1 MEFDTKERY
10 KFFCCAR
17 QRACAIGSG
26 PRKGHSA
33 LRPCTAH
40 ASRADLVSKKRSAS
54 DPACE
59 DCETAR
65 LSLSRR
71 GLHPRWRCEALEDRQ
86 YCLIKWP
93 GRIYSGLFA
102 FDAMHVLF
110 INCIDYFLDI
120 LLDSMTATMKA
131 TLDKRVLALT
141 PFRNPA
147 DGRTTR
153 RVRKLSSTGYLSA
166 EMKVV
171 YLFVLPHA
179 LGSKALLL
187 PSNLRKD
194 TLVAMSCLQIICY
207 SVRGS
212 RPFTRSEHHYIFN
225 NIGTLFFRSLTKLEH
240 TKKLKRIAAAERY
253 NVDKPPAKRRRVPY
267 WQPAVQDSDESSD
280 TESSSDVDMPPFYL
294 RSDKII
300 PHAFVHFPEQVFM
313 GGTHKFHDT
322 CAQESTHRR
331 CLRTA
336 GARART
342 YHDLNHSSS
351 TMLNFMNDIRLL
363 EEICAQ
369 AKIDDDPGTGT
380 HHMHPQYI
388 LCSSQHM
395 HTTYSML
402 PTTYTHNIYNAP
414 TTYTHNIL
422 VCPQHIVCYPPHALT
437 IYTCSSQHIHI
448 TQRCRLR

>member
-179 LGSKALLL
+179 RGCWRQRPWERHKHLFGDTHEQQE
-187 PSNLRKD
+187 LRKD
-194 TLVAMSCLQIICY
+194 QEKRAWYDVIQSSNVIAHANVQTDCDRPGAFLQSIMWC
-207 SVRGS
+207 
-212 RPFTRSEHHYIFN
+212 
-225 NIGTLFFRSLTKLEH
+225 
-240 TKKLKRIAAAERY
+240 
-253 NVDKPPAKRRRVPY
+253 
-267 WQPAVQDSDESSD
+267 
-280 TESSSDVDMPPFYL
+280 
-294 RSDKII
+294 
-300 PHAFVHFPEQVFM
+300 
-313 GGTHKFHDT
+313 
-322 CAQESTHRR
+322 
-331 CLRTA
+331 
-336 GARART
+336 
-342 YHDLNHSSS
+342 
-351 TMLNFMNDIRLL
+351 
-363 EEICAQ
+363 
-369 AKIDDDPGTGT
+369 
-380 HHMHPQYI
+380 
-388 LCSSQHM
+388 
-395 HTTYSML
+395 
-402 PTTYTHNIYNAP
+402 
-414 TTYTHNIL
+414 
-422 VCPQHIVCYPPHALT
+422 
-437 IYTCSSQHIHI
+437 
-448 TQRCRLR
+448 